1 MNEKKS
7 FSDVFSGV
15 KESNRIVHYSYR
27 SKLGARLLINPC
39 RTPATHPVLWHDARR
54 IYWSLANLSESS
66 STPARDKFIYI
77 QRTKANSKN
86 PGRRILNEEP
96 LIEILRQ
103 YANKSS
109 LDFVQYDHS
118 KLGGSVV
125 NQIELFYRARAIIGV
140 HGGAQSNM
148 NFAQPGTAVIE
159 IMPYRADRSTV
170 PIVCSST
177 EVKSCVGY
185 IYYTQS
191 QLLNL
196 SYWTLPTQVEKDGNL
211 YVNITRVQRLFDLL
225 T

>member
-1 MNEKKS
+1 M
-7 FSDVFSGV
+7 
-15 KESNRIVHYSYR
+15 
-27 SKLGARLLINPC
+27 INPC

-66 STPARDKFIYI
+66 PTPARDKFIYI
-77 QRTKANSKN
+77 QRTRSNSKN
-86 PGRRILNEEP
+86 PGRYILNEEP

-103 YANKSS
+103 YAKNSS

-118 KLGGSVV
+118 KLTGTVI
-125 NQIELFYRARAIIGV
+125 NQIELFYRARVIIGV

-148 NFAQPGTAVIE
+148 NFAQPGTAIIE
-159 IMPYRADRSTV
+159 IMPYRADQSTV
-170 PIVCSST
+170 PIVCSSA
-177 EVKSCVGY
+177 EVKPCVGY

-196 SYWTLPTQVEKDGNL
+196 SYWILPTQVEGDGNL
-211 YVNITRVQRLFDLL
+211 QVNLTRAQRLLDLL